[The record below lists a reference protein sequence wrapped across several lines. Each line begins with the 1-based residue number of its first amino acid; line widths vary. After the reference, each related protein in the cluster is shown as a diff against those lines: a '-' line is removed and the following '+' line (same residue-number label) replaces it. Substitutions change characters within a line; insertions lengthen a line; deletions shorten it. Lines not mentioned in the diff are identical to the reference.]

1 MTGNNDATSSDQL
14 QREQQLLD
22 TSPLGNHTAYV
33 NKYDASLLFPIE
45 REINW
50 KVRNIERQSLPFLQQ
65 PGAVDIWN
73 GYEISWLDT
82 KGKPLVRVAEF
93 RFDARSKYIV
103 ESKSF
108 KLYLNS
114 YNLSQFQSESDVLAQ
129 MQADLTK
136 ASGAQVSVCF
146 HHLDELPPVQCFKG
160 TCIDDLDVDIEQYS
174 PDAQLLQV
182 NADNLAAESLYSHVL
197 KSNCPVTGQPDWASI
212 SIVYAGPAIVRESLL
227 KYLVS
232 YREHGDFH
240 EQCVENIFMDIWQQ
254 CQPSELTVYARYIR
268 RGGLDINPFRS
279 SVSAVAENL
288 RLSRQ

>member
-1 MTGNNDATSSDQL
+1 MTGNNSDAACGEK
-14 QREQQLLD
+14 RQQQQLD

-33 NKYDASLLFPIE
+33 NIYDASLLFPIE

-50 KVRNIERQSLPFLQQ
+50 SVRNIERHSLPFMQQ
-65 PGAVDIWN
+65 SGAVDIWN

-114 YNLSQFQSESDVLAQ
+114 YNLSQFNSESAVLQQ
-129 MQADLTK
+129 MQTDLSK
-136 ASGAQVSVCF
+136 ASGAPVVIRF
-146 HHLDELPPVQCFKG
+146 HHLDELPAVQCFNG
-160 TCIDDLDVDIEQYS
+160 DCIDELDVEIEQYS

-182 NADNLAAESLYSHVL
+182 NAGNTTAESLYSHVL

-212 SIVYAGPAIVRESLL
+212 SIVYKGPAIVRESLL
-227 KYLVS
+227 KYLIS